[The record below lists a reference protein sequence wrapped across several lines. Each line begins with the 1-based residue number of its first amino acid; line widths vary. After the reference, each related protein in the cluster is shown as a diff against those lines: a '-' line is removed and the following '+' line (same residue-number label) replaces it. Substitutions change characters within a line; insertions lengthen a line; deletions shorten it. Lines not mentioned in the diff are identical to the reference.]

1 MRMTVLVTKPAED
14 GRKAR
19 SEASRRAIVAAMLA
33 LVRDGNVAPSAEDV
47 AARGKVGLRTVFR
60 HFENMDSLYRE
71 MSALMRAEIVPLAEK
86 PFVSIGWRANL
97 DELIACRAELFERI
111 LPVKV
116 ASDVVQHRSDFVK
129 ADSARLVRM
138 QRRALEDL
146 LPPAV
151 RNDPVLLEALDL
163 ALSFDSWRRLRRDQ
177 KLPPAKARAVME
189 EMAARLLR

>member
-1 MRMTVLVTKPAED
+1 MTVLVTKPAED

-33 LVRDGNVAPSAEDV
+33 LVREGNVSPSAEDV

-60 HFENMDSLYRE
+60 HFENMESLYRE
-71 MSALMRAEIVPLAEK
+71 MSALMQAEIIPLAEK
-86 PFVSIGWRANL
+86 PFAATGWRANL
-97 DELIACRAELFERI
+97 DELIARRAELFERI

-129 ADSARLVRM
+129 ADSVRLVRM

-146 LPPAV
+146 LPAGV
-151 RNDPVLLEALDL
+151 RSDAVLLEALDL

-177 KLPPAKARAVME
+177 KLSPAKARAVME
-189 EMAARLLR
+189 ETAARLLR